1 VRLPETIAV
10 LGSTGS
16 IGRSTLDI
24 LERAEEGGSAFRVVA
39 LTAGSNVELLV
50 EQARRWRPEVAVLA
64 DETGLPDLRT
74 GLEGTGVQV
83 AAGSAAVVE
92 AAERPAAWVMGA
104 IVGSAGLAPAFAA
117 ARRGATLALANK
129 ESVVCAGPALMA
141 AAQASGGTIIPVD
154 SEHSAL
160 FQVLAPEQKARV
172 TRLILTASGGPFR
185 TATLD
190 DMRQVTP
197 QQAAAHPNWSMG
209 LKNSLDSATLMN
221 KGLEMIEAAYLFD
234 TDEAAIDVVVHP
246 QSIIHSLVEYCDG
259 STLAQL
265 GPPDMRTP
273 IACALA
279 WPDRLPWPAPK
290 LDLAALGSLTFEA
303 PDLQRFPALG
313 LARSALKAG
322 GRAPN
327 VLNAANEVAVAAFV
341 AGRIGFLDIASLV
354 DEVLQRTDGGQNLA
368 TTAGDDVIAE
378 ALLIDAGSTPGRG
391 GSFDGLRPRGLNRNR
406 HAGHLGRPR
415 LLHRPLSA
423 GPDHGG
429 HDP

>member
-378 ALLIDAGSTPGRG
+378 ALLIDAEARRVAAEALTGFGR
-391 GSFDGLRPRGLNRNR
+391 
-406 HAGHLGRPR
+406 A
-415 LLHRPLSA
+415 A
-423 GPDHGG
+423 
-429 HDP
+429 